1 MSCDNFMFLLV
12 RTYKDGQIEVLSAS
26 DDQEKIEREYLEY
39 VKDNGNRYKSGEFRY
54 DLYKLY

>member
-12 RTYKDGQIEVLSAS
+12 RTFKDGRIDLISAS
-26 DDQEKIEREYLEY
+26 DNEEEIGRAYLSCKAYEQVGEY
-39 VKDNGNRYKSGEFRY
+39 RY